1 MGTFLLMIGLI
12 ACGEDDKTDNT
23 DSGSSSDEGTDTT
36 DTEPTESDVN
46 PTILETDAWCY
57 IAEVGDAVEQW
68 IFKAIANDPQG
79 AETLASFT
87 PDAISFQDVGGTEI
101 SKLAI
106 VCSPTGEC
114 TTSATSTTL
123 GVGCSA
129 PTNFQA
135 VITVADEDGN
145 LSAPV
150 TVPGRAGSSASGK

>member
-1 MGTFLLMIGLI
+1 MVTSLLMLGLF
-12 ACGEDDKTDNT
+12 ACGEDDKTDNS
-23 DSGSSSDEGTDTT
+23 DSGGTDDQTSDTT
-36 DTEPTESDVN
+36 DTDTPAEDTS
-46 PTILETDAWCY
+46 PTILEGDAWCY

-68 IFKAIANDPQG
+68 MFKATATDPQG
-79 AETLASFT
+79 ASTLASFT
-87 PDAISFQDVGGTEI
+87 PDAISFQDIGGTEI

-123 GVGCSA
+123 GVGCST

-145 LSAPV
+145 LSAPI
-150 TVPGRAGSSASGK
+150 TVPGRAGSSAEGK